1 MSDITQMYMLTRGD
15 HQSMD
20 GFRIWQPGE
29 WVRDETYFE
38 RINTGMLGAPYW
50 YETVCYDDPLHAFLD
65 GYKHKDVILWRGER
79 RGASKKSGI
88 IRLVTECRVIEP
100 IPLPQI
106 SEENLLSAAIKCA
119 TLVCDEPRLKE
130 WADGWVGGTNRN
142 PKDAEWVAGG
152 MRKID
157 YSISQLADAAAD
169 SITRGIEWGNKLAAQ
184 DAARWLMTAY
194 YTHPGQSGAFDREL
208 RLVIE

>member
-79 RGASKKSGI
+79 RVRARNRALSGWS
-88 IRLVTECRVIEP
+88 RNAGSSSQYHCRRSVKRICCP
-100 IPLPQI
+100 PP
-106 SEENLLSAAIKCA
+106 LSAQHWFA
-119 TLVCDEPRLKE
+119 TNHD
-130 WADGWVGGTNRN
+130 
-142 PKDAEWVAGG
+142 
-152 MRKID
+152 
-157 YSISQLADAAAD
+157 
-169 SITRGIEWGNKLAAQ
+169 
-184 DAARWLMTAY
+184 
-194 YTHPGQSGAFDREL
+194 
-208 RLVIE
+208 